1 MRKRK
6 LNKIALMLATATVAT
21 AIGGVLLS
29 NNGVVANADE
39 AKRYTLSTVFTSTGA
54 TVDAEENVTA
64 FAISNNGSV
73 KFKRNLAYK
82 WQVSKD
88 ETKYLT
94 VKFALKD
101 TNFKTVDFTFETP
114 SAWATKDDK
123 AKNVVQIKKTTGD
136 YVVSVNGN
144 DVMTI
149 ASADISKTMTLSL
162 SESATATDGEFF
174 VNLKAGETAVT
185 VTDEENCKFVNVGA
199 NYTNYSTEKYPLA
212 ISATIPTDATDD
224 AKKTVVLLKEIN
236 GQSFDALEN
245 KEIVDNAAPV
255 LVVNEA
261 IDGFLLGS
269 TFSLDYAVV
278 DVLNTSI
285 ASADKKLT
293 YYQYNPTKTWTADD
307 YKTLD
312 SSIVFSDTVYKLG
325 EETTSVYAEEGAEY
339 VSVKSKISDGYNSSD
354 VDLSW
359 YAQRTRDFDG
369 VTYIPVDRNKEGA
382 KYTFVTA
389 DENTKTNLFDET
401 AYENAE
407 ATKAFK
413 RALAEEA
420 SNVSSGKNAKLNIP
434 SLKWFIGDNNGYR
447 NLKFVISYK
456 TPTSDGAN
464 TTSSLSYSA
473 LKLSVTDEGTYQFK
487 VYATDTANNK
497 MQYYNEEG
505 ELVDITSDNIWDFE
519 EIPSFTFTIRN
530 KGLSIDENKDKVG
543 NRTTS
548 VILDK
553 TYTMPDIDVSGAEN
567 LKEKYALYKVDL
579 SKYNAAAEED
589 KKLTQTALKNVSYAD
604 VMTELNTYKAF
615 GHPNYTAYQTALE
628 NKDFFDL
635 YLTAYAKLLATEVGA
650 DASSETVIENIK
662 KCFIVINEY
671 DERITEENAP
681 TEWEA
686 YNKYKW
692 SSESQSFYTAEEGT
706 YLIVADYEEKET
718 PAVRIMGYKVISV
731 ESKADVIKGQTD
743 WLKNNI
749 TSVILFSIA
758 GVMLIAII
766 VLLLVK
772 PSDETLKDVDAKVKE
787 KKKNKK

>member
-553 TYTMPDIDVSGAEN
+553 TYTMPDIDVSGAED
-567 LKEKYALYKVDL
+567 LKEKYALYRVDL
-579 SKYNAAAEED
+579 SKYNATAEED

-615 GHPNYTAYQTALE
+615 GHPNYTAYQTALA

-681 TEWEA
+681 NEWEA

-692 SSESQSFYTAEEGT
+692 SSKSQSFYTAEEGT

>member
-39 AKRYTLSTVFTSTGA
+39 AKKYTLSTVFTSTGA

-285 ASADKKLT
+285 ASADKK
-293 YYQYNPTKTWTADD
+293 
-307 YKTLD
+307 
-312 SSIVFSDTVYKLG
+312 
-325 EETTSVYAEEGAEY
+325 
-339 VSVKSKISDGYNSSD
+339 
-354 VDLSW
+354 
-359 YAQRTRDFDG
+359 
-369 VTYIPVDRNKEGA
+369 
-382 KYTFVTA
+382 
-389 DENTKTNLFDET
+389 
-401 AYENAE
+401 
-407 ATKAFK
+407 
-413 RALAEEA
+413 
-420 SNVSSGKNAKLNIP
+420 
-434 SLKWFIGDNNGYR
+434 
-447 NLKFVISYK
+447 
-456 TPTSDGAN
+456 
-464 TTSSLSYSA
+464 
-473 LKLSVTDEGTYQFK
+473 
-487 VYATDTANNK
+487 
-497 MQYYNEEG
+497 
-505 ELVDITSDNIWDFE
+505 
-519 EIPSFTFTIRN
+519 
-530 KGLSIDENKDKVG
+530 
-543 NRTTS
+543 
-548 VILDK
+548 
-553 TYTMPDIDVSGAEN
+553 
-567 LKEKYALYKVDL
+567 
-579 SKYNAAAEED
+579 
-589 KKLTQTALKNVSYAD
+589 
-604 VMTELNTYKAF
+604 
-615 GHPNYTAYQTALE
+615 
-628 NKDFFDL
+628 
-635 YLTAYAKLLATEVGA
+635 
-650 DASSETVIENIK
+650 
-662 KCFIVINEY
+662 
-671 DERITEENAP
+671 
-681 TEWEA
+681 
-686 YNKYKW
+686 
-692 SSESQSFYTAEEGT
+692 
-706 YLIVADYEEKET
+706 
-718 PAVRIMGYKVISV
+718 
-731 ESKADVIKGQTD
+731 
-743 WLKNNI
+743 
-749 TSVILFSIA
+749 
-758 GVMLIAII
+758 
-766 VLLLVK
+766 
-772 PSDETLKDVDAKVKE
+772 
-787 KKKNKK
+787 